1 MQEIT
6 DNYTLWFTWAGMG
19 GVGRSPPDD
28 PVNPP
33 ATALAGAANWTAWDS
48 SGIVPVY

>member
-1 MQEIT
+1 
-6 DNYTLWFTWAGMG
+6 MG

-33 ATALAGAANWTAWDS
+33 ATALAGAAN
-48 SGIVPVY
+48 